1 MYAVVAF
8 GLPATWRFHQH
19 LGSLSPLI
27 VELFDAM
34 CSDDPLSRPLA
45 CELLERIRGIR
56 GWHIS
61 QETLVAKVPT
71 DRRTQKDSSYSNR
84 I

>member
-34 CSDDPLSRPLA
+34 CSDDPLSQPLA
-45 CELLERIRGIR
+45 SELLERIRGLHL
-56 GWHIS
+56 HIS